1 MKFKILKK
9 FKHYYIFWFGHLLL
23 LFNKFLLGQDEIETC
38 QEMLQERVRRLGSKL
53 GELLILPVYAN
64 LPSDMQAKIFQ
75 PTPFGARK
83 V

>member
-1 MKFKILKK
+1 MNF
-9 FKHYYIFWFGHLLL
+9 
-23 LFNKFLLGQDEIETC
+23 LGQDEIETC

-75 PTPFGARK
+75 PTPPRARK
-83 V
+83 VR